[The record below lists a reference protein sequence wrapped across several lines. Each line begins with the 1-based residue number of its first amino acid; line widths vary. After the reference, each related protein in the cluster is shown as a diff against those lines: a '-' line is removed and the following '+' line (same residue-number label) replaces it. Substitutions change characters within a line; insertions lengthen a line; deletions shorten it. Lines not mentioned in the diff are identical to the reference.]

1 MSQNRRG
8 ENNSFFG
15 KNHTEETKALL
26 SEIAKNRT
34 KSNKPGLEVEVLDL
48 ETDIKLTYPSIRKAA
63 EAVGANIGSLI

>member
-34 KSNKPGLEVEVLDL
+34 KSNKPVILVEVYDL
-48 ETDIKLTYPSIRKAA
+48 ETKKLLLTDHCELLRK
-63 EAVGANIGSLI
+63 VWGLF